1 MLHFWL
7 GRSSTR
13 CLKCAIIRNRRPE
26 RQKSMFCVTWRQVC
40 SFFRYF
46 ARAVGL
52 FAGRPFPNGM
62 NSLTVLHYPTLPV
75 VMKSAQVHFFF
86 LFEDALRFQD
96 HYLIQKLC
104 LQLATR
110 PVLTKRGESFLW
122 KLSFVSKM
130 RRAGWEAACGGYF
143 SLRKTSVGPPTFHS
157 FGRRA
162 DRIWVYGLLIRNRW
176 RL

>member
-62 NSLTVLHYPTLPV
+62 NSQYSIIPPFQWLWSLHKYI
-75 VMKSAQVHFFF
+75 SFFIWGCF
-86 LFEDALRFQD
+86 TISGSLFNSEALFT
-96 HYLIQKLC
+96 
-104 LQLATR
+104 ATR

-130 RRAGWEAACGGYF
+130 RRAGWEAACGWTSNL
-143 SLRKTSVGPPTFHS
+143 SLFWPQSRQNLSLWAP
-157 FGRRA
+157 
-162 DRIWVYGLLIRNRW
+162 N
-176 RL
+176 

>member
-62 NSLTVLHYPTLPV
+62 NSQYSIIPPSQWLWSLHKYI
-75 VMKSAQVHFFF
+75 SFF